1 MELHI
6 SSDDATF
13 ITDIFDYADD
23 SLNSLDGY
31 ASVCGYDSNMEMQHR
46 VVINRSDV
54 GERFPKRMTFGQMLD
69 MMKQAGSTKIYFQ
82 REDWRGTHRC
92 IALNNT
98 NVKSLY
104 IDEYYEETRVDKS
117 SNPVKVR
124 KSGVPFDKRP
134 YIPSYEDM
142 FTHSWVVYSSQ
153 NATVIYKN
161 GDDNEKKSFDFSTL

>member
-13 ITDIFDYADD
+13 ITGIYDYADD
-23 SLNSLDGY
+23 SLGSLDGY
-31 ASVCGYDSNMEMQHR
+31 ASVCGYDSNMKMQHK
-46 VVINRSDV
+46 VIIDRSDV
-54 GERFPKRMTFGQMLD
+54 GDKFPKRMTFGQMLD
-69 MMKQAGSTKIYFQ
+69 MMKQAGTTKIYFQ

-92 IALNNT
+92 IALNNS

-117 SNPVKVR
+117 SKPIGVR
-124 KSGVPFDKRP
+124 KNGVPFDKRP

-142 FTHSWVVYSSQ
+142 FTHSWIVYVSQ
-153 NATVIYKN
+153 GANIVYKN
-161 GDDNEKKSFDFSTL
+161 GDDNEKKSFDFSSL

>member
-13 ITDIFDYADD
+13 ITNIFDYADD
-23 SLNSLDGY
+23 SLDSLDGY
-31 ASVCGYDSNMEMQHR
+31 ASVCGYDSNMDMQHK
-46 VVINRSDV
+46 VIINRSDI
-54 GERFPKRMTFGQMLD
+54 GNQFPKRMTFGQMLD
-69 MMKQAGSTKIYFQ
+69 MMKQAGTTKVYFQ

-92 IALNNT
+92 IALNNS

-117 SNPVKVR
+117 SKPIGVR
-124 KSGVPFDKRP
+124 KNGVPFDKRP

-142 FTHSWVVYSSQ
+142 FTHSWIVYVSQ
-153 NATVIYKN
+153 GATVIYKD
-161 GDDNEKKSFDFSTL
+161 GGDNEKKSFDFSTL